1 MRQDIIDLYD
11 EFTHRGLDRRVFM
24 SRLAELAGGTA
35 AAMAAL
41 TALRADPAGAAMV
54 PPDDPKIAAESVVIG
69 AEGSRLKGY
78 LVRPAGST
86 EKLPG
91 VVVVHENRGL
101 NAHIEDI
108 ARRLAMAGFMALAV
122 DFLSENGGTPTD
134 EDQARDMIGKLDPTQ
149 VVTNAEMAVAWLKA
163 RPDSNGKAGIIGFCW
178 GGGVVGRVAVSDPEL
193 DAGVVFYGQA
203 PASEQVAAIKAPLLL
218 HYAGL
223 DERINAGV
231 PAFEAALKA
240 GDKSYALYRYEGVNH
255 AFNNDTSAAR
265 YDEAA
270 DKLAW
275 QRTIDFFK
283 QTLSAGT

>member
-265 YDEAA
+265 YDAKAA
-270 DKLAW
+270 NLAW
-275 QRTIDFFK
+275 SRTVEFLHL
-283 QTLSAGT
+283 QLG